1 MADNNRKTPRR
12 NLLVEVRYIGAGV
25 RGQTRISDMS
35 ATGIYVDAMNPLPVG
50 VSLDMDFT
58 LPDGNEIHA
67 QGVVIRCEPR
77 IGMAVSFTQIDPQD
91 QQRIA
96 EIVAYGN

>member
-12 NLLVEVRYIGAGV
+12 MLIVEVRYIGAGV
-25 RGQTRISDMS
+25 RGQTRISDVS
-35 ATGIYVDAMNPLPVG
+35 ATGVYVDAMNPLPEG

-58 LPDGNEIHA
+58 LPDGHEIHA
-67 QGVVIRCEPR
+67 QGIVVRCEPR
-77 IGMAVSFTQIDPQD
+77 IGMAVTFTQIAPQD

-96 EIVAYGN
+96 EVVAYGN